1 MVIKKVRSFIDKIKK
16 KPLMNKPSVIIGLR
30 SKSTLIGRQKVIS
43 LKKIGKNKRD
53 NK

>member
-1 MVIKKVRSFIDKIKK
+1 MVVKKILKLFDKIKK
-16 KPLMNKPSVIIGLR
+16 PLKNTPSVIISLG

-53 NK
+53 KK